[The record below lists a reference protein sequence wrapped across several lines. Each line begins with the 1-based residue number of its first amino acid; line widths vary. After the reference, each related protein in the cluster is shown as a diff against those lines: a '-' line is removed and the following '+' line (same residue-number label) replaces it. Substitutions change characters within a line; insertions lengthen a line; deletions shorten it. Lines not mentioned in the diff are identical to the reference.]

1 MPLRETR
8 RFKTRG
14 FVISFGDIMLPL
26 VGIVAVGLLLVAGKL
41 FFLSGL
47 QPDRVTVP
55 VISSPPPVARQEK
68 SAQAETPPVAR
79 PVTKT
84 ISSVPVVPKPVSAD
98 TTANEGRRSLGATL
112 DVLAVP
118 YDSRATAPTEAPAG
132 KSVTVEKTEAPS
144 APKNTQQR
152 PPVKERLTRPSQTVK
167 TTPTPSAAEKKSS
180 TPPPAPA
187 KPSWLVQVGAFSTQ
201 AAAEAVVQQLGK
213 AGYSGTIVS
222 GKTLHRVLV
231 QAGVTRDEA
240 LTMAT
245 KMSKSGFQGAF
256 IVPPRQ

>member
-55 VISSPPPVARQEK
+55 VISSPPPVVRQEK
-68 SAQAETPPVAR
+68 SAQAETPPVVR
-79 PVTKT
+79 PEEKT
-84 ISSVPVVPKPVSAD
+84 AFSVPAAPMSVSVD
-98 TTANEGRRSLGATL
+98 TAATEGRRSLGATL

-118 YDSRATAPTEAPAG
+118 YDSNAASPKEA
-132 KSVTVEKTEAPS
+132 SVGRSTVAEKTEAPS
-144 APKNTQQR
+144 SPRISQQR
-152 PPVKERLTRPSQTVK
+152 PPVKERLTRPQTAK
-167 TTPTPSAAEKKSS
+167 TTSPPSAQEKKPTS
-180 TPPPAPA
+180 PAPST
-187 KPSWLVQVGAFSTQ
+187 PSWLVQVGAFSTQ

-213 AGYSGTIVS
+213 AGYSGRIIS
-222 GKTLHRVLV
+222 GRTLHRVLV
-231 QAGVTRDEA
+231 QAGATRDEA
-240 LTMAT
+240 LATAT